1 MYRKV
6 KDDIYSV
13 GIIDWHRELF
23 DELIPLPNGTSYNS
37 YFIKGQE
44 KNVIIDTVEPDFVEE
59 FLNNLKDLGVE
70 KLDYIISNHAEQDH
84 SGSLPHLLKEF
95 PDAQI
100 LSGEKAKTMLL
111 DLLELESDQ
120 IRVVEDGETIDLGG
134 KTLEFIATPWVH
146 WPETIST
153 YLQEE
158 KILFSCDFFGSH
170 LATSDLYV
178 KDEHK
183 VYEAAKRY
191 YAEIMMPFRMII
203 KKNLIKLKDYEIE
216 MIAPSHGLIYDNPE
230 MILNAYQDWVS
241 DRVKPEVIIPYVSMH
256 GSTAD
261 LINYLISSLINKGIK
276 VKPFNLTDV
285 DLGTLAISLV
295 DASTVVFGS
304 PTVLTGPHPAAAYAA
319 YLANVLKPKT
329 RYASIIGSYGW
340 AGRMTDK
347 LLDLMPN
354 LKLELY
360 DPVIAKGHGN
370 REDYQEIDRLVGEI
384 KSYFSNVN
392 SCRILI
398 S

>member
-6 KDDIYSV
+6 EDDIYSV

-95 PDAQI
+95 PNAQI

-170 LATSDLYV
+170 LATSDLFV

-203 KKNLIKLKDYEIE
+203 KKNLIKLRDYEIE

-304 PTVLTGPHPAAAYAA
+304 PTVLTGPHPAAAHAA

-384 KSYFSNVN
+384 KSD
-392 SCRILI
+392 LDALEDLEK
-398 S
+398 

>member
-95 PDAQI
+95 PNAQI

-170 LATSDLYV
+170 LATSDLFV

-384 KSYFSNVN
+384 KSD
-392 SCRILI
+392 LDALEDLEK
-398 S
+398 

>member
-37 YFIKGQE
+37 YFIKGQK
-44 KNVIIDTVEPDFVEE
+44 KNVIIDTVESDFVEE

-111 DLLELESDQ
+111 DFLELESDQ

-203 KKNLIKLKDYEIE
+203 KKNLIKLRDYEIE

>member
-370 REDYQEIDRLVGEI
+370 REDYQGIDRLVGEI